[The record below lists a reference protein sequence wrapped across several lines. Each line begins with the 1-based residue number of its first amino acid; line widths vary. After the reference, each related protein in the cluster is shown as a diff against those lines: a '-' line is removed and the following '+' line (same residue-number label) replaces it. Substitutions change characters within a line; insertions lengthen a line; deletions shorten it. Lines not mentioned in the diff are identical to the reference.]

1 MIRRREHNANFLGS
15 GGIYVHTYIWE
26 GNFVLRSVGNSL
38 EAIGFLEIEAD
49 H

>member
-1 MIRRREHNANFLGS
+1 MLIFWEVVVS
-15 GGIYVHTYIWE
+15 MYIWE
-26 GNFVLRSVGNSL
+26 GKFVLRSVGNSL